1 MLLPPAADEH
11 LPRAGERNFRAPFLP
26 EFRRR
31 FSRGETEFL
40 NAIPFHL
47 PAPAGCFFLA
57 NDARR
62 IEHDGLRDKKE
73 NETNELR
80 ASRAKSKKKRKKKNG
95 RDQLLRLTLRY
106 VETRFGTVFHWIFN
120 QESSKRLRNA
130 KIITR
135 LFLLIVDQRHFSG
148 KFKYISQLDIEIRKL
163 RIRRIWTCL
172 LNENWKSL
180 HYSVWNIKWEIQL
193 IN

>member
-80 ASRAKSKKKRKKKNG
+80 ASRAKSEKKEKKRKRSTATDDIALCGNSF
-95 RDQLLRLTLRY
+95 RY
-106 VETRFGTVFHWIFN
+106 GFPFWIFN
-120 QESSKRLRNA
+120 QESSKRLRNSS
-130 KIITR
+130 KDYSFWSSIK
-135 LFLLIVDQRHFSG
+135 D
-148 KFKYISQLDIEIRKL
+148 ISAVN
-163 RIRRIWTCL
+163 
-172 LNENWKSL
+172 LNTSRSLTSKSENWEFEESEP
-180 HYSVWNIKWEIQL
+180 VC
-193 IN
+193 